1 MEHRRKTVYDEHLL
15 WVRLERESYWYRI
28 RMAVKFPERFLSII
42 IDGELNFQN
51 FKIIFAI
58 FMTLFECSWIM
69 EQVYSA

>member
-1 MEHRRKTVYDEHLL
+1 MVYDEHLL

-51 FKIIFAI
+51 FKINI
-58 FMTLFECSWIM
+58 
-69 EQVYSA
+69 YSCYFYDIV